1 MKLATQSCSLEC
13 ECTCHTFPEVAWAQ
27 LQVFSFCC
35 FLYISLCFQFV
46 PVFKSSKLTLLH
58 LIMTFSLWGLVH
70 VFQSYAHFSKFFY
83 IHIEKI
89 CGWNSFYSFQVIVL
103 IVFMVYHVSC
113 NKVGIGGILITISDS
128 SWFID
133 RWKNGN
139 RLHEIALVVTLLL
152 LHKTMIERLVKRSKQ
167 KCWKLKTTF

>member
-1 MKLATQSCSLEC
+1 MLSLQC
-13 ECTCHTFPEVAWAQ
+13 KCTCHTFPEVAWAQ
-27 LQVFSFCC
+27 VFLFCC
-35 FLYISLCFQFV
+35 FFKVIVYQYKKKDFKFV

-113 NKVGIGGILITISDS
+113 NKMGIGGILITISDS

-139 RLHEIALVVTLLL
+139 RLHKIALVVTLVL

-167 KCWKLKTTF
+167 KCSKLKTTF